1 MDRVIIL
8 FWIENS
14 QYKVKAKFRFC
25 NSTTLS
31 SASIRVVKKF
41 DRGVE
46 QNYSNQSLHK
56 TETDGEFIFQ
66 QLYFIINRMI

>member
-1 MDRVIIL
+1 M

-14 QYKVKAKFRFC
+14 QYKVKEKFRFC
-25 NSTTLS
+25 NSITLS

-46 QNYSNQSLHK
+46 QNYFNH
-56 TETDGEFIFQ
+56 FIKQKQMENSFFNNSI
-66 QLYFIINRMI
+66 LL

>member
-8 FWIENS
+8 FWIENY

-46 QNYSNQSLHK
+46 QNYFNQSLHK

-66 QLYFIINRMI
+66 QLYFIMNRMI

>member
-14 QYKVKAKFRFC
+14 QYKVKEKFKFC
-25 NSTTLS
+25 NSITLS

-46 QNYSNQSLHK
+46 QNYFNQSLHK

-66 QLYFIINRMI
+66 QLYFIMNRMI

>member
-46 QNYSNQSLHK
+46 QNYFNHSLHK

-66 QLYFIINRMI
+66 QLYFIMNRMI